1 MIDDV
6 MSFSSPTMCL
16 LKKMS
21 VEDEDDDEVGEMV
34 KEVQDQEAPKVLY
47 PLLYGCWITVM
58 L

>member
-21 VEDEDDDEVGEMV
+21 VEDEVGEMV
-34 KEVQDQEAPKVLY
+34 
-47 PLLYGCWITVM
+47 
-58 L
+58 